1 MIAIQL
7 YGKNIANSRIKADIP
22 VAPITSSDSVVMSDG
37 STLTDKINEFENVK
51 KELEQLKRKIN
62 KVSKE

>member
-22 VAPITSSDSVVMSDG
+22 VSPMTSSDNLILADG
-37 STLTDKINEFENVK
+37 TTLTSKLNEIDEIK
-51 KELEQLKRKIN
+51 KELEILKKRKIN
-62 KVSKE
+62 KEQL

>member
-22 VAPITSSDSVVMSDG
+22 VAPMTSSDNVILVDG
-37 STLTDKINEFENVK
+37 TTLTSKLNEIDEIK
-51 KELEQLKRKIN
+51 KELEILKKRKVN
-62 KVSKE
+62 KE